1 MPGVVSEPVVG
12 DVGARGFSR
21 RANSHCVPWS
31 AVLASAW
38 LVAACGSDVPAPATK
53 PAPAAPAAPAAAED
67 EPDPEV
73 VAVQQQMPRAVTVGA
88 ATAPVELRFD
98 LATAPR
104 PGEPFTLEL
113 AVLPQSALLSLR
125 AAITGSDGLE
135 VVSPAEGLAFERLQ
149 AGSVHRFTI
158 TAVSARPGTR
168 VVNVA
173 MRLELPTGPA
183 NRTFGV
189 PVVVGSPSGA

>member
-1 MPGVVSEPVVG
+1 V
-12 DVGARGFSR
+12 
-21 RANSHCVPWS
+21 
-31 AVLASAW
+31 W
-38 LVAACGSDVPAPATK
+38 LPLFIFIGTLAACGSDPP
-53 PAPAAPAAPAAAED
+53 PAATPAAGPKPAAPAAAED

-125 AAITGSDGLE
+125 AVITGSHGLE